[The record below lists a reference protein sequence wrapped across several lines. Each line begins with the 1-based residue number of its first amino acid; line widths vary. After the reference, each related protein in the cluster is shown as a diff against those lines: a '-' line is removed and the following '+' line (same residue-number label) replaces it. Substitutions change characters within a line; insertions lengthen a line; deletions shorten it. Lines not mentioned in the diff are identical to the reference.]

1 MNKDELN
8 SLDPMAEMPE
18 QPTPNVPWWE
28 DGETVAHD
36 GNGNRIIKEPYYISK
51 GVFNFMKKVRNW
63 MLLPLRQFD
72 PMTCDE
78 SVLPLIA
85 WQRNIERLPDEP
97 LDLFRKRVKFAFIN
111 AKEAGEVHGFKNIF
125 ERLGIGYVE
134 LHEREDPV
142 NWDVINIEVTDSDIS
157 NQSQLMQNLI
167 ETYGRTCRRYRFQV
181 TYPTKEYMRGGFF
194 GLEHQVIKAR
204 LNKEIK
210 TKIVNGY
217 FGNSSATYT
226 ASILDVT
233 DYTDLAYRTEQCCL
247 LGFEE

>member
-8 SLDPMAEMPE
+8 NLDPMAEMPE

-36 GNGNRIIKEPYYISK
+36 GKGNRIIKEPYYISK

-111 AKEAGEVHGFKNIF
+111 AKEAGEVQGFKNIF

-134 LHEREDPV
+134 LHERQDPV
-142 NWDVINIEVTDSDIS
+142 EWDVINIEVTDTDIS
-157 NQSQLMQNLI
+157 NQSQLMQYLI

-194 GLEHQVIKAR
+194 GCSFQMFTANNHLKAVMALDKTVIDQSTS
-204 LNKEIK
+204 LY
-210 TKIVNGY
+210 V
-217 FGNSSATYT
+217 
-226 ASILDVT
+226 ASL
-233 DYTDLAYRTEQCCL
+233 
-247 LGFEE
+247 